1 MEFFHERFGQ
11 MVTSIRVVNL
21 ICQVFKCVMMC
32 YLVIIKWVYKM
43 EKLKESVRHSKRS
56 LSQTNQLKE
65 GIGFDQKIKVRF
77 MKNHEL

>member
-1 MEFFHERFGQ
+1 
-11 MVTSIRVVNL
+11 
-21 ICQVFKCVMMC
+21 
-32 YLVIIKWVYKM
+32 M